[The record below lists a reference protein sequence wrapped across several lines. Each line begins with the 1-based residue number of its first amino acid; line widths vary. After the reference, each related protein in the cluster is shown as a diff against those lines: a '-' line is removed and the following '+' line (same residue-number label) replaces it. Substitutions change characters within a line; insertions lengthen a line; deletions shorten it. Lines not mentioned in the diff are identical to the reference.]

1 MACYEWLLLSKAA
14 RSAVPSCAGSAN
26 KGRFLKHLQSGP
38 DHPTL
43 LLSNPAIRRSPS
55 YNFFPRRTHHHY
67 TQPKQQ
73 HFRSL
78 ATMAANKEFT
88 LLCLENPLLGKFDLV
103 VLPLILRSIWLSVGD
118 GE

>member
-14 RSAVPSCAGSAN
+14 RSPVPYYAASAN

-43 LLSNPAIRRSPS
+43 LLSNPAIRPSSS
-55 YNFFPRRTHHHY
+55 YNFFPRRHHHQYY

-78 ATMAANKEFT
+78 ATMAATKEFT
-88 LLCLENPLLGKFDLV
+88 LLCLENPLLGKFWSRGAAVD
-103 VLPLILRSIWLSVGD
+103 VLPT
-118 GE
+118 